1 MQINKN
7 ILYYDCNKKASIT
20 NRKGENF
27 MNYEQYGD
35 DIVRLIGGVDNIK
48 QLNHCV
54 TRLRFNLIDDS
65 KADTEAIKALKG
77 VFGVVNVN
85 NQYQVVVG
93 GEVVPTY
100 KAIMKK
106 YNFAGRT
113 VEAEETKVKQP
124 FTIKNV
130 GKEIIDYLS
139 GTMVQIIPIF
149 IACGL
154 INVSLSVATLGFGV
168 ETTSST
174 YILLQSIGN
183 SVFYFL
189 PVFAAFAAA
198 KKVNCNP
205 FLAVISVIFL
215 VHPNFV
221 GLKTFEGATTLF
233 GLEFNALT
241 YTSTLFPAL
250 ISTFVLSKI
259 EDRIYNFF
267 PAMIRSVFGPF
278 VCLVIM
284 AFANVFVFAPI
295 GYYIGSYIVQFII
308 FVQDILGPFAVGILG
323 AVKGLLVM
331 VGAHALL
338 VPTSTSLIA
347 EIGYDSF
354 VRPGFIVNNFAI
366 VGAALAVATMSKK
379 KDFKAVSLSAS
390 LTSFLGTDEPAL
402 YGILLPL
409 KKPFIASLIGG
420 FAGGT
425 VAGLLGVKAYAASKN
440 GVWAFMVFQ
449 ETIVQMMIAA
459 FVAFA
464 VAFVVTRIL
473 KIKEDSQ

>member
-1 MQINKN
+1 
-7 ILYYDCNKKASIT
+7 
-20 NRKGENF
+20 

-35 DIVRLIGGVDNIK
+35 EIVRLVGGVENIK

-54 TRLRFNLIDDS
+54 TRLRFNLVDDS
-65 KADTEAIKALKG
+65 KADTEALKSLKG
-77 VFGVVNVN
+77 VFGVVNAN

-100 KAIMKK
+100 KAIVKK
-106 YNFAGRT
+106 YNFEGGT
-113 VEAEETKVKQP
+113 VAVEEVKEKKP
-124 FTIKNV
+124 FSIKNI

-174 YILLQSIGN
+174 YIVLQSIGN

-189 PVFAAFAAA
+189 PIFAAFAAA
-198 KKVNCNP
+198 KKINCNP
-205 FLAVISVIFL
+205 FLAVICVIFL

-221 GLKTFEGATTLF
+221 GLKTFEGPTSLF
-233 GLEFNALT
+233 GLEFHALN
-241 YTSTLFPAL
+241 YANTLFPAL
-250 ISTFVLSKI
+250 ISTFVLSKV
-259 EDRIYNFF
+259 EEKIYNIF

-284 AFANVFVFAPI
+284 AFANIFVLAPI
-295 GYYIGSYIVQFII
+295 GYYIGSYIVQFIVL
-308 FVQDILGPFAVGILG
+308 VQDVLGPFAVGILG

-379 KDFKAVSLSAS
+379 KEFKAVSLSAS

-420 FAGGT
+420 FTGGT

-449 ETIVQMMIAA
+449 DTIIQMMIAA

-464 VAFVVTRIL
+464 VAFIVTRIL
-473 KIKEDSQ
+473 KFKENEE